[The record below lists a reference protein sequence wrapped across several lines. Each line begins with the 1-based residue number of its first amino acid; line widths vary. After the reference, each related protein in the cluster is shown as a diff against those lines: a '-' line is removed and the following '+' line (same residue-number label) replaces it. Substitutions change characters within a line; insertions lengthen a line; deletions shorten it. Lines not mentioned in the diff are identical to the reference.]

1 MPRLPLINR
10 IKATEILD
18 SDIIEINRKIPGRP
32 GGTMLGLKTTV
43 AELGVGGSASCVGI
57 DFPGEG
63 PGSGTLLET
72 ANTTLTALPTLPSQ
86 SCYGPSE
93 RSCSMDWITKS
104 FKPNTNAIDKINEI
118 IAQPKEQWIVDD
130 YNSEVL
136 WDLYRNIWQAY
147 DKQLDVVQD
156 TFNQIL
162 NAALN
167 LFDTL
172 DNESGGL
179 MDLSCLTTYIETVN
193 SIQNVLNG
201 AKADATDKAAYIFN
215 NPPS

>member
-57 DFPGEG
+57 DFIGESLRG
-63 PGSGTLLET
+63 YFLDE
-72 ANTTLTALPTLPSQ
+72 ANTALTALPTLPSQ

-193 SIQNVLNG
+193 SIQNVLNA

>member
-18 SDIIEINRKIPGRP
+18 GDIIEINRKIPGRP

-57 DFPGEG
+57 AFPVEQGY
-63 PGSGTLLET
+63 LLEE
-72 ANTTLTALPTLPSQ
+72 ANTFITALPTLPSQ
-86 SCYGPSE
+86 SCYGPSK
-93 RSCSMDWITKS
+93 RSCSMDWITES
-104 FKPNTNAIDKINEI
+104 FKPNPKAINKINEI

-130 YNSEVL
+130 YNSEIL
-136 WDLYRNIWQAY
+136 WDLYRNIWQLY
-147 DKQLDVVQD
+147 DKQITVVQD
-156 TFNQIL
+156 TFTQIL
-162 NAALN
+162 NEASI

-172 DNESGGL
+172 ENESGGL

-193 SIQNVLNG
+193 SIKNVLDE
-201 AKADATDKAAYIFN
+201 AKADATDKAVYIFN